1 MCGTTGADK
10 AMVGQ
15 AMVGAALADAAAA
28 GLQAN
33 AAGTTTADSP
43 TPDEQ
48 HARRLLA
55 LFELSR
61 IAMTSCTHCKG
72 TSLIRWGFNRRGLQR
87 WQCGDC
93 GRAFTAAT
101 GTALARVHSLDKLR
115 EVAADMLTHT
125 PRSCRELAASLG
137 LDRMTIWRWRRLIGA
152 VWARLQ
158 PLPTTAAGGADAVVL
173 RESRKASREWVD
185 HHRAPHCHPAPDR
198 LRWIDYRQLDLP
210 LPEPMD
216 RYRVPVQLAAASCC
230 RATPQPFETSGQ
242 FHHPL
247 FARVPPA
254 PAPEKTAALHGC
266 PNDTRGPADSADP
279 TMRVNDV
286 TPHVPLS
293 QRFRHFLAPFRG
305 PATRHLDT
313 YTAWF
318 TARLGTTARVQR
330 ATVC

>member
-1 MCGTTGADK
+1 MIGTTGADK
-10 AMVGQ
+10 ATVGQ
-15 AMVGAALADAAAA
+15 AMVGPTLADAAGA
-28 GLQAN
+28 GLPAS
-33 AAGTTTADSP
+33 AADTAAADEP

-48 HARRLLA
+48 HAARLLA
-55 LFELSR
+55 VFELSQV
-61 IAMTSCTHCKG
+61 AMTSCPHCQG
-72 TSLIRWGFNRRGLQR
+72 MSLIRWGCNRRGLQR

-101 GTALARVHSLDKLR
+101 GTPFAHVHSLDKLR
-115 EVAADMLTHT
+115 EVAADMLAHA

-137 LDRMTIWRWRRLIGA
+137 LDRMTVWRWRRLIGA

-158 PLPTTAAGGADAVVL
+158 PLPTTAADGAHAVVL

-185 HHRAPHCHPAPDR
+185 HHRAPHCYPAPDR

-216 RYRVPVQLAAASCC
+216 RYRVPVQLVATGSCT
-230 RATPQPFETSGQ
+230 ATTQPFETSGQ
-242 FHHPL
+242 SHYPL
-247 FARVPPA
+247 IGQVPPA
-254 PAPEKTAALHGC
+254 PAPEKASALHSC
-266 PNDTRGPADSADP
+266 ANDTRASADSADP
-279 TMRVNDV
+279 TTHIDDK
-286 TPHVPLS
+286 TTHITLS

-330 ATVC
+330 ATIG